1 MTRTRPPADAVV
13 ALRSM
18 GRRWRGLFA
27 GLDDDE
33 SPDALARRPGADG
46 RSALD
51 HAAHATGTLRL
62 LDRALEQIVVD
73 DDATLDPAVTD
84 PAGRGWPASSGGVDE
99 AIDGLAAHAERMADR
114 ADRVP
119 SGDWTRRTAGAG
131 GHEVDALA
139 VLWDAVDTAVADLK
153 AAEATLRE
161 VRGRPV

>member
-1 MTRTRPPADAVV
+1 MSSARPPADAMV

-27 GLDDDE
+27 GLDEDE
-33 SPDALARRPGADG
+33 SPDALARRRGADG

-51 HAAHATGTLRL
+51 HAAHATGALRV

-73 DDATLDPAVTD
+73 DDATVDPAVTD
-84 PAGRGWPASSGGVDE
+84 PARRSWPAPSGGVDE
-99 AIDGLAAHAERMADR
+99 AIDELAAQAERMADR
-114 ADRVP
+114 ADRVS
-119 SGDWTRRTAGAG
+119 SGDWTRRTATG
-131 GHEVDALA
+131 GVDVDALG

-161 VRGRPV
+161 VRGRPA